1 MQNAINKRLKISAGN
16 MRYMKHRIII
26 IISVIITH
34 ISCNTEK
41 DSIEGILYSNGKP
54 VSISIKDGKI
64 AGIKRIKMPAGEIQD
79 LYIAPGLIDNQVNG
93 FAGISFTFGGG
104 ELTIDG
110 VKKATRALWE
120 TGVTTYLA
128 TLTTNSNELLT
139 KNFSVLAQA
148 IDDPELMG
156 SIAGFHLEGPFI
168 SPVDGFRGA
177 HPLSFVRKP
186 DWEEFTGLQ
195 KVSGNHI
202 IQVSL
207 APEAEGALDFIK
219 KCRESGVLVGL
230 AHHNAPAAVVKEAV
244 DLGAVIAT
252 HLGNGCA
259 NTINRH
265 LNPLWPQLAED
276 RLMISIIGDGFHLN
290 PEEIRTFYKVKG
302 PDKTIITSDVTSY
315 ASLPPGKFLNAEG
328 DTIELTPDGMVR
340 YPAQNVLAGSASP
353 IKKGVANVMNVTG
366 CTLEEAIRMASN
378 NPARLYNL
386 YDRGMIEVG
395 KRADLI
401 LFRITENEME
411 IDKTWVNGY
420 LVYNRSGKKK

>member
-1 MQNAINKRLKISAGN
+1 M
-16 MRYMKHRIII
+16 
-26 IISVIITH
+26 
-34 ISCNTEK
+34 
-41 DSIEGILYSNGKP
+41 
-54 VSISIKDGKI
+54 
-64 AGIKRIKMPAGEIQD
+64 
-79 LYIAPGLIDNQVNG
+79 
-93 FAGISFTFGGG
+93 
-104 ELTIDG
+104 
-110 VKKATRALWE
+110 
-120 TGVTTYLA
+120 
-128 TLTTNSNELLT
+128 
-139 KNFSVLAQA
+139 KNFSVLGQT
-148 IDDPELMG
+148 INDPALLG
-156 SIAGFHLEGPFI
+156 SIPGFHLEGPYI

-177 HPLSFVRKP
+177 HPLRFVRKP
-186 DWEEFTGLQ
+186 DWKEFTEFQ

-202 IQVSL
+202 LQVSL
-207 APEAEGALDFIK
+207 APETEGALDFIK
-219 KCRESGVLVGL
+219 KCRASGVLVGL
-230 AHHNAPAAVVKEAV
+230 AHHNAPADVVKEAV
-244 DLGAVIAT
+244 DLGAIIAT

-265 LNPLWPQLAED
+265 LNPLWPQLADD

-315 ASLPPGKFLNAEG
+315 ASLPPGKFLNVEG

-353 IKKGVANVMNVTG
+353 VKKGVANVLKVTG
-366 CTLEEAIRMASN
+366 CSLEEAIRMAST

-386 YDRGMIEVG
+386 DDRGAIEVG

-420 LVYNRSGKKK
+420 LVYDRSNIKK